1 MDYSSLAIWL
11 AILTLGLLVAEFFIP
26 SAGMLTIFSLISAV
40 VSVWSGYHAWWDH
53 SPVVWWIYIICF
65 VSSVPTTIA
74 GAVIVLPKTS
84 FGRRLLPD
92 PPSADESRPY
102 SKEREKL
109 LELVGSIGE
118 TATLHAPGGMTL
130 VDGRRYHSES
140 DGLMLE
146 PSTKVKVIRVN
157 GTRIVISPADENI
170 TDQSNIQSVSDETN
184 SDAPE
189 RLNEEKLDFPFPD
202 E

>member
-1 MDYSSLAIWL
+1 MDYSSLAICL

-65 VSSVPTTIA
+65 VLSVPTTIA
-74 GAVIVLPKTS
+74 GAVVVLPKTS

-146 PSTKVKVIRVN
+146 PSTKVKVVRVN
-157 GTRIVISPADENI
+157 GTRILVSAVDENF
-170 TDQSNIQSVSDETN
+170 TDQSSDHSVSDETN
-184 SDAPE
+184 PDASE
-189 RLNEEKLDFPFPD
+189 QLNEEKLDFPFP
-202 E
+202 EE